1 MMEVESATSIVRSLA
16 AAAAAAAPAASA
28 VNGRRSLHGHRLL
41 APAAGQPTGGGGGGH
56 ARTLISAAHLAPHTE
71 YEVSSPPTAASPLTA
86 RQYGIGG
93 GAGGG
98 KVATPSPDSAVHS
111 AYYSPSQSPV
121 QSRHHAAAAAAAAS
135 HQSGVSSPF
144 SMRTTPSLSRN
155 NSDASQYS
163 SSTTSPLSPTQFS
176 PSHSPVMQIRHA
188 LLPASPLPLPP
199 LTTAA
204 AAATTTTQRALGGG
218 LHIPPSA
225 AAAAALLREE
235 GNRRSSPL
243 GDINESA
250 MEEHNGNL
258 TGDAGVINC
267 SGAAQAQAAGISR
280 QQLINRCAAKGW
292 VVRIECISWT
302 TLYVYVYRLLNYTSL
317 FLSFQSLSSVWR

>member
-1 MMEVESATSIVRSLA
+1 MMMEVESAAAAATSVVRSLS
-16 AAAAAAAPAASA
+16 APASA
-28 VNGRRSLHGHRLL
+28 VNGRRHLLHRL
-41 APAAGQPTGGGGGGH
+41 APAGLPGH
-56 ARTLISAAHLAPHTE
+56 PKTLISAAQLAPNTE
-71 YEVSSPPTAASPLTA
+71 YEVSSPPTASPLTA

-93 GAGGG
+93 GGGGGGG

-121 QSRHHAAAAAAAAS
+121 QSRHHAGGIGCG
-135 HQSGVSSPF
+135 QSGVSSPF

-176 PSHSPVMQIRHA
+176 PSHSPVQSRHT
-188 LLPASPLPLPP
+188 LLPSSPLPLPP
-199 LTTAA
+199 TQRTQAAMAA
-204 AAATTTTQRALGGG
+204 ASFLGGV
-218 LHIPPSA
+218 LHVPPSA
-225 AAAAALLREE
+225 AAAAVILREE

-250 MEEHNGNL
+250 MEHNGNL
-258 TGDAGVINC
+258 NGDASAINC

-280 QQLINRCAAKGW
+280 QQLINR
-292 VVRIECISWT
+292 
-302 TLYVYVYRLLNYTSL
+302 
-317 FLSFQSLSSVWR
+317 